1 MKFSVDAGVGGVWEK
16 APDVGV
22 KKSGAITFGDKL
34 SRKVSATTAIS
45 QNFTALYKTTDF
57 SDALYSLGVAL
68 TTSMSAHSQ
77 LKVEVLDVYKNLA
90 PVPFKK
96 NDLALI
102 IGLVFKR

>member
-1 MKFSVDAGVGGVWEK
+1 MGGAWCTLYFE
-16 APDVGV
+16 ARFQ
-22 KKSGAITFGDKL
+22 AE
-34 SRKVSATTAIS
+34 
-45 QNFTALYKTTDF
+45 YKTADIR
-57 SDALYSLGVAL
+57 DALYSFGVAL

-102 IGLVFKR
+102 IGFVFKR